1 MNGKSA
7 SDIFLFE
14 AGGWKMILLAR
25 DAEYVGGSDHSFDLV
40 KVIRVISGNVK
51 QASGNEGAMNE
62 GHEFGGESTPP
73 VMSPFWPRIGE

>member
-14 AGGWKMILLAR
+14 ASGWKMILLAR
-25 DAEYVGGSDHSFDLV
+25 DDKYVGGSDHSFDLV
-40 KVIRVISGNVK
+40 NVIRVISGNVK
-51 QASGNEGAMNE
+51 QASRDEGAMN
-62 GHEFGGESTPP
+62 GGYEFGGKSTPP

>member
-1 MNGKSA
+1 MSGKST

-25 DAEYVGGSDHSFDLV
+25 DDKYIGDSDHSFDLV

-51 QASGNEGAMNE
+51 
-62 GHEFGGESTPP
+62 
-73 VMSPFWPRIGE
+73 

>member
-14 AGGWKMILLAR
+14 ARGWKMILLAR
-25 DAEYVGGSDHSFDLV
+25 DDKYVAGSDHSFDLA

-51 QASGNEGAMNE
+51 
-62 GHEFGGESTPP
+62 
-73 VMSPFWPRIGE
+73 